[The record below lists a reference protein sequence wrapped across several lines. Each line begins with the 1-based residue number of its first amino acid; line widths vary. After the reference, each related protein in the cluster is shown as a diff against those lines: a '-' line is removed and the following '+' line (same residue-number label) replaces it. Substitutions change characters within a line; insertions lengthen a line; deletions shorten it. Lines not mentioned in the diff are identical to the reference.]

1 VYSSQYLQITSTLG
15 IIPVPPWLFMAYK
28 TFISIFYKCKLN
40 CDGVQI
46 TFIRTGEIRES
57 IQLFIIY
64 TAVSVHS
71 QTTVLFVTITILKTI
86 QARPSNLLG
95 MLRNNFMVL
104 SSKLYFWGGFCMC
117 PCQIYIY
124 GCIQERVNMNSGEL
138 TLEFDE
144 PIHTNELSFSEL
156 TLTDSSDA
164 QIPTSEQVE
173 PALPT
178 WIAQYFNS
186 G

>member
-1 VYSSQYLQITSTLG
+1 
-15 IIPVPPWLFMAYK
+15 
-28 TFISIFYKCKLN
+28 
-40 CDGVQI
+40 
-46 TFIRTGEIRES
+46 
-57 IQLFIIY
+57 
-64 TAVSVHS
+64 
-71 QTTVLFVTITILKTI
+71 
-86 QARPSNLLG
+86 
-95 MLRNNFMVL
+95 
-104 SSKLYFWGGFCMC
+104 MC

>member
-1 VYSSQYLQITSTLG
+1 LGSLPPVRFLTVDLQKPSHYE
-15 IIPVPPWLFMAYK
+15 FK
-28 TFISIFYKCKLN
+28 KC
-40 CDGVQI
+40 D
-46 TFIRTGEIRES
+46 
-57 IQLFIIY
+57 
-64 TAVSVHS
+64 
-71 QTTVLFVTITILKTI
+71 
-86 QARPSNLLG
+86 
-95 MLRNNFMVL
+95 
-104 SSKLYFWGGFCMC
+104 
-117 PCQIYIY
+117 
-124 GCIQERVNMNSGEL
+124 NMNSGEL

>member
-1 VYSSQYLQITSTLG
+1 
-15 IIPVPPWLFMAYK
+15 
-28 TFISIFYKCKLN
+28 
-40 CDGVQI
+40 
-46 TFIRTGEIRES
+46 
-57 IQLFIIY
+57 
-64 TAVSVHS
+64 
-71 QTTVLFVTITILKTI
+71 
-86 QARPSNLLG
+86 
-95 MLRNNFMVL
+95 
-104 SSKLYFWGGFCMC
+104 
-117 PCQIYIY
+117 
-124 GCIQERVNMNSGEL
+124 MNSGEL